1 MSRRSQFSAMAS
13 NPGFG
18 QLGHADGDDPGN
30 MYSPHNSNLLM
41 RLATAPQHQGGGMQM
56 QGMGM
61 GSAPHGNSNRAN
73 LVAMARNGASGA
85 RSGAGM
91 AVGMSGG
98 GGMAGMG
105 GKGSLAAELARA
117 ARNPQQF
124 QQQPQQQYQQQPQ
137 QQFLQQQQFQ
147 PPQPPQQPQQL
158 AVNIGRMTMGQPRSQ
173 ARAALH
179 NLAHEDQQIP
189 QIQQQMPQQMMPQQ
203 MQQQPQ
209 MMQQQEQSDELAE
222 VADLVEALRQE
233 VTSLRAELM
242 ALQGKQDADMSDV
255 MQNMSTG
262 FDASTKRALSLE
274 MTNQSTQCYAEVVAN
289 TVEYEIEPGE
299 GPSPLGG
306 AEDNEA
312 LCAMLENRPSTALSA
327 GPDAIAVIYPMYA
340 RQIDGTSQEL
350 YMRRRK
356 VDHNSGRITHTF
368 VKVFGTYSGQTVQY
382 VSRFGL

>member
-1 MSRRSQFSAMAS
+1 MAS

-41 RLATAPQHQGGGMQM
+41 RAATAQQHNGNGMQM
-56 QGMGM
+56 QGLGMGGGM

-73 LVAMARNGASGA
+73 LLAMNRNGVSNA
-85 RSGAGM
+85 RSSTMGAGM
-91 AVGMSGG
+91 ASGMSGG

-124 QQQPQQQYQQQPQ
+124 QQQPQQFQQPQ
-137 QQFLQQQQFQ
+137 
-147 PPQPPQQPQQL
+147 QQL
-158 AVNIGRMTMGQPRSQ
+158 AVNIGRMTMVQPRSQ
-173 ARAALH
+173 ARAALQ
-179 NLAHEDQQIP
+179 NLAQEEQQIP
-189 QIQQQMPQQMMPQQ
+189 QQMMQQMPQMMQPPQQMPQMMQPPQQMPQQMMQQQAPQQ
-203 MQQQPQ
+203 MLQQQQQPQ
-209 MMQQQEQSDELAE
+209 SDELGE

-233 VTSLRAELM
+233 VTSLRAELV

-262 FDASTKRALSLE
+262 FDASAKRALSLE

-312 LCAMLENRPSTALSA
+312 LCAMLENRPSTALAA
-327 GPDAIAVIYPMYA
+327 GPDAIAVIYPMYV
-340 RQIDGTSQEL
+340 RHLDGASQEL
-350 YMRRRK
+350 YMRRRR
-356 VDHNSGRITHTF
+356 VDPNTARITHTF
-368 VKVFGTYSGQTVQY
+368 VKIFGTYSGQTVQY
-382 VSRFGL
+382 VAGFGL